1 MREGFAMPF
10 NKFAGAFALAAVVV
24 AATPAMADDPNDPT
38 MRSAA
43 AKARDRAI
51 IKRLNE
57 DQLRY
62 VQQRDAEYAKGWAAY
77 RNAPRENARRQAD
90 YEREM
95 ARWRHAVKMCESGRH
110 EYCSR

>member
-1 MREGFAMPF
+1 MSF
-10 NKFAGAFALAAVVV
+10 NGIAGAFALVAIVV
-24 AATPAMADDPNDPT
+24 AAAPAMADDPNDPA

-51 IKRLNE
+51 IKRMNQ

-62 VQQRDAEYAKGWAAY
+62 VQQRDAEYTGGWAAY
-77 RNAPRENARRQAD
+77 RNAPRENARRQAE

-95 ARWRHAVKMCESGRH
+95 ARWRHAVRMCESGRH
-110 EYCSR
+110 EYCAR